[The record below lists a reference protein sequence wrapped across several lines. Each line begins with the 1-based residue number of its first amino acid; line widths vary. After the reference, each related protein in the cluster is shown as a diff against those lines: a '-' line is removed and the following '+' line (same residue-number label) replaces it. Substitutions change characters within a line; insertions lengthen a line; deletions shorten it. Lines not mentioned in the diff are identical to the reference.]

1 MKASKLIEILGNT
14 IEEKKDFEVIFRTK
28 TYGKHYE
35 FDEYMDSYNPNENIK
50 VYEDKEG
57 RYGVVELIRKESM

>member
-1 MKASKLIEILGNT
+1 MKASQLMEILGNT

-57 RYGVVELIRKESM
+57 RYGVVALIKKESM